1 MAITVWGSALAAA
14 EATVARVAADDYLK
28 EIALLLT
35 FELAKIK
42 NNEVLENQMYSP
54 RTSC

>member
-35 FELAKIK
+35 FELVKIK
-42 NNEVLENQMYSP
+42 K
-54 RTSC
+54 TTKF